1 MFRKGVNS
9 KMTIFNFKSGSNP
22 YIAKTEKEKERILKK
37 YKNYEISKTKGLF
50 AYIYTIDDTKK

>member
-1 MFRKGVNS
+1 
-9 KMTIFNFKSGSNP
+9 MTIFNFKSGSNP

-37 YKNYEISKTKGLF
+37 YKNYKISKTKGLF

>member
-1 MFRKGVNS
+1 
-9 KMTIFNFKSGSNP
+9 MTIFNFKSGSNP

-37 YKNYEISKTKGLF
+37 YKNYEISKIKGLF

>member
-1 MFRKGVNS
+1 
-9 KMTIFNFKSGSNP
+9 MTIFNFKSGSNP

-37 YKNYEISKTKGLF
+37 YKNHEISKTKGLF